1 MQVCKGGVVF
11 VCGTTAL
18 RRMQKYARGGIVFGV
33 TRSSPHAGMQG
44 GGRLWCYAALRRM
57 QVCKGGDRLWCVNDR
72 SSPHAGRHARGGR
85 LWCYAALRRMQV
97 CKGGVVFGVTPL
109 FAACRCARGGS
120 SLVLRR
126 SSPHAGVQGGG
137 RLGDRRHPAGR
148 VLIGVTRPT
157 AGSFHLSS
165 PMVGCWMSV
174 AGWTRHV
181 SHGLRRLAW
190 PAAEWTT
197 VAGGLDLCV
206 LLRLLACT

>member
-1 MQVCKGGVVF
+1 MLRRSSPHAGMQKGGSSLVLRRSSPHAGMQGGGRLWCYAALRRMQACKGGVVF
-11 VCGTTAL
+11 GVTPLFAAC
-18 RRMQKYARGGIVFGV
+18 RYARGRSSLVLR
-33 TRSSPHAGMQG
+33 RSSPHAGMQG

-57 QVCKGGDRLWCVNDR
+57 QVCKGG
-72 SSPHAGRHARGGR
+72 
-85 LWCYAALRRMQV
+85 
-97 CKGGVVFGVTPL
+97 VVFGPV
-109 FAACRCARGGS
+109 
-120 SLVLRR
+120 
-126 SSPHAGVQGGG
+126 
-137 RLGDRRHPAGR
+137 GR
-148 VLIGVTRPT
+148 VLIGVTRPI

>member
-1 MQVCKGGVVF
+1 MYH
-11 VCGTTAL
+11 L
-18 RRMQKYARGGIVFGV
+18 H
-33 TRSSPHAGMQG
+33 RSKPQILQTWLVSWRVGPSF
-44 GGRLWCYAALRRM
+44 LFFLLCWWYAALRRM
-57 QVCKGGDRLWCVNDR
+57 QVCKG
-72 SSPHAGRHARGGR
+72 GGR

-126 SSPHAGVQGGG
+126 LRRMQVCKGGVVFG
-137 RLGDRRHPAGR
+137 PVGR
-148 VLIGVTRPT
+148 VLIGVTRPI